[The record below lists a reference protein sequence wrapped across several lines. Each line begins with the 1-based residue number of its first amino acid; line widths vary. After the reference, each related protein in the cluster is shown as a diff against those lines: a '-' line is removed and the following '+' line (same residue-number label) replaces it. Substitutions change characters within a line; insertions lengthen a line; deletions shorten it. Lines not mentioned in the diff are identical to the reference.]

1 MLCIQVETVEGK
13 GDGGVLLGSAPS
25 PLAVAALAPT
35 TALTTTNV
43 LDSLENGDVGEEEV
57 HEETSAPSS
66 LESQADNSRKPS
78 SVIVE
83 SQEVPVPDSASF
95 IIKTVESGPL
105 EGLPTPQEP
114 VVEVIQD
121 EQHFR
126 YHSFSRYTMLRFVWH
141 GI

>member
-1 MLCIQVETVEGK
+1 M
-13 GDGGVLLGSAPS
+13 LGSAPS
-25 PLAVAALAPT
+25 PPVSALAPT

-126 YHSFSRYTMLRFVWH
+126 YIPFIFKIYYASDLFVTACRLVFSNDLNSQRQK
-141 GI
+141 

>member
-1 MLCIQVETVEGK
+1 METVSGK
-13 GDGGVLLGSAPS
+13 GDGGLLGSAPS
-25 PLAVAALAPT
+25 PSPAPAA
-35 TALTTTNV
+35 TTTNV
-43 LDSLENGDVGEEEV
+43 LDSLNGCGLGEDSSPYVEDS
-57 HEETSAPSS
+57 SAPSS
-66 LESQADNSRKPS
+66 LESQAGNDSTSRKPS

-121 EQHFR
+121 EHFR
-126 YHSFSRYTMLRFVWH
+126 
-141 GI
+141 